1 MAVLISSSNE
11 FFLLITDRVIPFI
24 FQMLTLLCQHW
35 YFVLLFAV
43 FVISVVLD
51 VFLEFADVDVER
63 RDYWQFWK

>member
-1 MAVLISSSNE
+1 MDNASD
-11 FFLLITDRVIPFI
+11 FLDLITDRVIPFI
-24 FQMLTLLCQHW
+24 FQMVSLLCEHW

-51 VFLEFADVDVER
+51 VFLEFADVDAER